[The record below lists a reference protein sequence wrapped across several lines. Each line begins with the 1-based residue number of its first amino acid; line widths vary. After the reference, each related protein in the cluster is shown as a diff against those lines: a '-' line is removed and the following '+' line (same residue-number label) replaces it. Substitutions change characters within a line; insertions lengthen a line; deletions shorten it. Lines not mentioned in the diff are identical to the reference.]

1 VNPLSS
7 LYEFAAGVRNRF
19 YDRGI
24 LKSHRLSRSVISV
37 GNISVG
43 GSGKTP
49 FVIMLGELLKQRG
62 IDFDVLSRGYGRET
76 RGVMLVDP
84 NGTSRDFGDEPLLI
98 ARRLGCPVILGES
111 RYQAGKLAENEYVG
125 TVAEARPEQSR
136 KGRPPGQRPGPIH
149 LLDDGFQHRS
159 LARDFDI
166 VLLTEQ
172 DLRDQLLPTGRLR
185 EPPSSLRRADAI
197 VLTEGIDPARQP
209 AGKNVWRIRRT
220 LTVPATPQNPIAFC
234 GIARPRKFIEQLRAI
249 GIQPIA
255 EKFYRDHHQYTSH
268 DVRDLLRLRDQNQA
282 DAFITTE
289 KDAINLGTFLGE
301 ISPIIARVEMEL
313 VDPAG
318 VVDTILRV
326 ITERRAKA

>member
-7 LYEFAAGVRNRF
+7 LYELAAGIRNRF

-24 LKSHRLSRSVISV
+24 LKSHRLSRPVISV
-37 GNISVG
+37 GNLSVG

-49 FVIMLGELLKQRG
+49 FVILLGELLNQRG
-62 IDFDVLSRGYGRET
+62 IDFNVLSRGYGRET

-111 RYQAGKLAENEYVG
+111 RYQAGKLAEAQPLG
-125 TVAEARPEQSR
+125 TPSQLH
-136 KGRPPGQRPGPIH
+136 I
-149 LLDDGFQHRS
+149 LDDGFQHRS

-172 DLRDQLLPTGRLR
+172 DLHDQILPTGRLR
-185 EPPSSLRRADAI
+185 EPLSSLSRADAV
-197 VLTEGIDPARQP
+197 VLTEEIDPARQP

-220 LTVPATPQNPIAFC
+220 LTVPATPQNPLAFC

-255 EKFYRDHHQYTSH
+255 EKFYRDHHQYSSH
-268 DVRDLLRLRDQNQA
+268 DVQGLLRLRDQNHA
-282 DAFITTE
+282 HGFITTE

-301 ISPIIARVEMEL
+301 ISPIIARVQMQL
-313 VDPAG
+313 IDPAG